1 MFCDCA
7 IAHCDSEI
15 KLAVPSEQTSQVDVH
30 TLDKQ
35 RLLSQPSAMAPEDSQ
50 VVSVLSHSLK
60 PPAPETYGMC
70 MRLHMFIH
78 RSSGPR
84 LLIAYESGKL
94 TLWDPVSGILLN
106 EVKAYE
112 DCIMAMDYWVSP
124 DSGMITCV
132 TGSANEVIKSW
143 KIDKDNF
150 VEGTSVSV
158 TNPGVG
164 DVAVRGDGRIFACGG
179 WDHRVRI
186 FSLRK
191 FSPLVVLMY
200 HTGSVHCVCFAP
212 DNTLA
217 TGSKDGYIALWD
229 VYKDK

>member
-7 IAHCDSEI
+7 IAHGDREI

-70 MRLHMFIH
+70 MRLRMFIH

-150 VEGTSVSV
+150 VEETSVSV

-164 DVAVRGDGRIFACGG
+164 DVAVRGDGRIFASGG

-200 HTGSVHCVCFAP
+200 HTGSVHCVSFAP
-212 DNTLA
+212 DNALA